1 MWYQV
6 HLTTERNQT
15 HKLQVNDMVSSTPYH
30 RKESNTNQPQVTD
43 VTSSTPYHRKESNQ
57 LQVTDVVSSTP
68 YHRKESNTQTLVVIG
83 TDYYIQDV
91 NLTTI

>member
-15 HKLQVNDMVSSTPYH
+15 KHT
-30 RKESNTNQPQVTD
+30 
-43 VTSSTPYHRKESNQ
+43 NQ

-68 YHRKESNTQTLVVIG
+68 YHRKESNTQTLVVIE